1 MTSRTRPRINDDRPR
16 PRINRDPEG
25 RAPRE
30 SGHRHRGDDRLKFFK
45 IAEVAELLSVS
56 TRTVRRWIDDG
67 LLIAHRIRGVVL
79 IAENDLRT
87 SWPSIVTADFFGPLE
102 ALIVTHCQCIMTF
115 REYSQCVPIR
125 YAMLVFPNGQLSRPV
140 SPRGRPG
147 QTRKSRKE

>member
-1 MTSRTRPRINDDRPR
+1 MTSRARPRINRDRPR

-30 SGHRHRGDDRLKFFK
+30 SRHRHHGDDRLKFFK

-79 IAENDLRT
+79 IAENDLR
-87 SWPSIVTADFFGPLE
+87 AFL
-102 ALIVTHCQCIMTF
+102 ALH
-115 REYSQCVPIR
+115 RDS
-125 YAMLVFPNGQLSRPV
+125 
-140 SPRGRPG
+140 
-147 QTRKSRKE
+147 